1 MALFKRE
8 PDESAA
14 GASPRTYVGAGSHI
28 EGSISGETEVVVD
41 GSLEGCV
48 ELEGRFVVGTR
59 GRIEG
64 EVTARSVH
72 VSGHVHGKVRAT
84 EKIEVAHSGSIAGDL
99 TAPLISIAEGGVCNG
114 RIKMTGALAISS
126 PSASLPEG

>member
-1 MALFKRE
+1 MAFFKRE
-8 PDESAA
+8 PDEPAA
-14 GASPRTYVGAGSHI
+14 DASPRTYVAVGSRI

-41 GSLEGCV
+41 GSLDGCV
-48 ELEGRFVVGTR
+48 KLEGRFVVGSR

-64 EVTARSVH
+64 EVTARSVQ

-114 RIKMTGALAISS
+114 RIEMTGALAIGP
-126 PSASLPEG
+126 PSGSLPEG

>member
-14 GASPRTYVGAGSHI
+14 AAPARTYVAAGSHI
-28 EGSISGETEVVVD
+28 EGSISGETEVVID
-41 GSLEGCV
+41 GSLDGCV
-48 ELEGRFVVGTR
+48 ELEARFVVGPR

-64 EVTARSVH
+64 DVTAKSVQ

-84 EKIEVAHSGSIAGDL
+84 GKIQVANSGSILGDL
-99 TAPLISIAEGGVCNG
+99 TTPLISIAEGGVCNG
-114 RIKMTGALAISS
+114 RIEMTGALAIGS
-126 PSASLPEG
+126 PSASLSQG

>member
-1 MALFKRE
+1 MALFRKESDE
-8 PDESAA
+8 PAA
-14 GASPRTYVGAGSHI
+14 DASPRTYVAAGSHI

-41 GSLEGCV
+41 GSLEGYV

-64 EVTARSVH
+64 DVTARSVQ
-72 VSGHVHGKVRAT
+72 VSGHVQGNVRAT
-84 EKIEVAHSGSIAGDL
+84 EKIEMANSGSIQGDL

-114 RIKMTGALAISS
+114 RIEMTGALAIGS

>member
-1 MALFKRE
+1 MALFRSE
-8 PDESAA
+8 PDEPAA
-14 GASPRTYVGAGSHI
+14 DASPRTYVAAGSHI

-41 GSLEGCV
+41 GSLDGCV
-48 ELEGRFVVGTR
+48 DLEGRFVVGTR

-72 VSGHVHGKVRAT
+72 VSGHVHGNVRAT
-84 EKIEVAHSGSIAGDL
+84 EKIEVANSGSIQGDL

-114 RIKMTGALAISS
+114 RIEMTGALAIAADSD
-126 PSASLPEG
+126 E